1 MPTITSFFSKAS
13 QPAAPA
19 SAPVIDVEAE
29 AEAAEDRKTAA
40 AVKKVAAA
48 RKTRED
54 AAARKRKSR
63 AKAAKKAAV
72 TNIPVSAITS
82 LDHERVKGYVARFP
96 WLDTTSSRAKDD
108 APLGHACCRLCI
120 AATMAFK
127 LESLKEHDDSEG
139 HKAAVAAQGQAPRQ
153 EVAAHLRRRS
163 RLLQPDRRQ
172 GGVSAPAHGGAAPLL
187 VPAVAD
193 VRRAHLQLPEEDGAR

>member
-29 AEAAEDRKTAA
+29 AEAAEARETAA
-40 AVKKVAAA
+40 AVKKEAAA

-82 LDHERVKGYVARFP
+82 LDHERVEGYVARFP
-96 WLDTTSSRAKDD
+96 WLDTTSSRANDD
-108 APLGHACCRLCI
+108 VPLGHARCRLCI

-139 HKAAVAAQGQAPRQ
+139 HKAAADDAHTAQGDPGRRD
-153 EVAAHLRRRS
+153 AAAAYLRVHV
-163 RLLQPDRRQ
+163 LDRAGMR
-172 GGVSAPAHGGAAPLL
+172 
-187 VPAVAD
+187 AD
-193 VRRAHLQLPEEDGAR
+193 QDV